1 MRVKDVVKLVDGE
14 VLLGKDKLEVEVPAA
29 YSADLLSDVLAL
41 TEEDTLLIT
50 GTVSLQVIRVAEI
63 LGIIGIIFVRGKK
76 PQENVIKVAKKRL
89 DIPLIVSRKTMFE
102 TSGLLYKEGIKPCKN
117 RPASEV

>member
-1 MRVKDVVKLVDGE
+1 MKVKDVVKLVDGE

>member
-1 MRVKDVVKLVDGE
+1 MKIKDVVELVDGE
-14 VLLGKDKLEVEVPAA
+14 VLLGNDKLDVEVPAA
-29 YSADLLSDVLAL
+29 YSAELLSDVLAL

-63 LGIIGIIFVRGKK
+63 LGIIGIIFVPGKK
-76 PQENVIKVAKKRL
+76 PQENVVTVAKKRL

-102 TSGLLYKEGIKPCKN
+102 TSGLLYQK
-117 RPASEV
+117 

>member
-1 MRVKDVVKLVDGE
+1 MKIKDVVELVDGE
-14 VLLGKDKLEVEVPAA
+14 VLLGNDKLDVEVPAA

-76 PQENVIKVAKKRL
+76 PQENVVTVAKKRL

-102 TSGLLYKEGIKPCKN
+102 TSGLLYQKGIKPCKN

>member
-1 MRVKDVVKLVDGE
+1 MKVKEVVELIDGE
-14 VLLGKDKLEVEVPAA
+14 VLLGDEKLNVEVPAA

-76 PQENVIKVAKKRL
+76 PQDNVIQVAQKRL
-89 DIPLIVSRKTMFE
+89 DIPLIVTKKTMFE
-102 TSGLLYKEGIKPCKN
+102 TSGLLYQKGIRPCKN
-117 RPASEV
+117 RSAREV